1 MPSTTPKRII
11 VWFRKDLRLHD
22 NEALIK
28 ALEDADEVYP
38 VYVFKNGD
46 LKENTPFNLKKTG
59 PFRLNFLLESVRA
72 LKTSFRKIGSD
83 LIVREGDPDEAI
95 FELAKSIEA
104 TAVYANMERTL
115 DEVKT
120 QDALEKNLW
129 TKGVELSFF
138 RGKMLYYTQDLPFPI
153 SHAPDTFSAF
163 RKEVDRFVKIRA
175 PFDTPVSLP
184 SWSADVTLGQLPKI
198 TDFGAKKPRK
208 DKRSSQVFKGGEAA
222 ALERL
227 EYFCS
232 DQGFPRQFE
241 KCRYE
246 LQGPDNSSRLSP
258 WLALGCLSPK
268 TVFFKVKDFEQ
279 EYGASKSSA
288 AFVQELLWRDHYRLI
303 GKKHCDK
310 IFSEGGILGRETK
323 PLQENAEL
331 LQQWIDGKTDCS
343 LINACMNELSQT
355 GFLSHR
361 GRQLVSSFLVND
373 MGVSW
378 RMGAAY
384 FQHIL
389 IDYDI
394 CSNWVNWNIA
404 GGVGPDTKDDRY
416 INVYNQEKKLDPN
429 ALYTNLWVRGKQTNN
444 SG

>member
-138 RGKMLYYTQDLPFPI
+138 
-153 SHAPDTFSAF
+153 
-163 RKEVDRFVKIRA
+163 
-175 PFDTPVSLP
+175 
-184 SWSADVTLGQLPKI
+184 
-198 TDFGAKKPRK
+198 
-208 DKRSSQVFKGGEAA
+208 
-222 ALERL
+222 
-227 EYFCS
+227 
-232 DQGFPRQFE
+232 
-241 KCRYE
+241 
-246 LQGPDNSSRLSP
+246 
-258 WLALGCLSPK
+258 
-268 TVFFKVKDFEQ
+268 
-279 EYGASKSSA
+279 
-288 AFVQELLWRDHYRLI
+288 
-303 GKKHCDK
+303 
-310 IFSEGGILGRETK
+310 
-323 PLQENAEL
+323 
-331 LQQWIDGKTDCS
+331 
-343 LINACMNELSQT
+343 
-355 GFLSHR
+355 
-361 GRQLVSSFLVND
+361 
-373 MGVSW
+373 
-378 RMGAAY
+378 
-384 FQHIL
+384 
-389 IDYDI
+389 
-394 CSNWVNWNIA
+394 
-404 GGVGPDTKDDRY
+404 
-416 INVYNQEKKLDPN
+416 
-429 ALYTNLWVRGKQTNN
+429 
-444 SG
+444 